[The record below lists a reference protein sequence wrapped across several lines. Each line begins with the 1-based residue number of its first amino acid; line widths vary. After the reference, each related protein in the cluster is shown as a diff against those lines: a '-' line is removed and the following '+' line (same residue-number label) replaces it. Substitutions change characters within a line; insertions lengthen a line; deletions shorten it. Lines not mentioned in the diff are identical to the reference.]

1 MQLLSFLVKIM
12 LSPFKSYFKSIIIQF
27 NLKRKHPT
35 LILGISTNLSETQL
49 GVYNYFSSFTQIIKC
64 TIGDYTYIGEH
75 TEIKNTI
82 VGKFTCIGP
91 NVKIGLGMH
100 PSNTFVS
107 VHPIFYSLAAQVGK
121 TFADQQYFTEYDNV
135 QIGNDVWIGANVT
148 IPGGVI
154 VGDGSIIASGAV
166 VTKNVAPYAI
176 VGGVPAKV
184 IKYRFNEQ
192 QINEL
197 LDLKWWDKHE
207 SILKK
212 NFKSMHN
219 INNLYVL
226 KSSLNKL

>member
-1 MQLLSFLVKIM
+1 MNLIKFLLGLIFYPIATHIKN
-12 LSPFKSYFKSIIIQF
+12 IILQVT
-27 NLKRKHPT
+27 LKYKHPT
-35 LILGISTNLSETQL
+35 LILGKYAKMSDTKI
-49 GVYNYFSSFTQIIKC
+49 GVHNYFSFATKVIKC
-64 TIGDYTYIGEH
+64 IIGDYSYIGESS
-75 TEIKNTI
+75 EIKSTTI
-82 VGKFTCIGP
+82 GKFTCIGP

-100 PSNTFVS
+100 PSDTFVS

-135 QIGNDVWIGANVT
+135 QIGNDVWIGANVI

-166 VTKNVAPYAI
+166 VTKNVPPYAI

-197 LDLKWWDKHE
+197 LDLKWWDKDE

-219 INNLYVL
+219 INNLYLL
-226 KSSLNKL
+226 KKSLNKF